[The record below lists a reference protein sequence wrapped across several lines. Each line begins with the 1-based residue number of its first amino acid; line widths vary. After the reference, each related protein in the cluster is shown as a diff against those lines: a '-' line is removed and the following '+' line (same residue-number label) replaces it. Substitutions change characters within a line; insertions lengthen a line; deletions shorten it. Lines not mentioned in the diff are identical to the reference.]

1 MPSSWFPKATLTA
14 SSLLMDLEG
23 GRDTA
28 LGQRPTPQGKHQ
40 IPRLFFFFFG
50 SIVPK
55 FINSEHLRTQWNNS
69 YFKCYLKS
77 HSLGV
82 KHELTRHR
90 GCRLCKDD
98 VWIRTIPNL
107 RNGTLNPLTPMAQ
120 CKGTSL
126 VTTWPSLLFQQLS
139 CYILIPIILNEKA
152 LSSNLLKI
160 YTLRCMPMSSHNLKK
175 KLSLVASEHIIPL
188 LNTWTKNMWGC
199 CVHFFFFN
207 NMRMSFRSFT
217 SALLSSYL

>member
-28 LGQRPTPQGKHQ
+28 LGQRPTSQGKHQ
-40 IPRLFFFFFG
+40 IPRLIFFFG
-50 SIVPK
+50 SRVPK

-126 VTTWPSLLFQQLS
+126 VTTWPSLLFQQLF

-175 KLSLVASEHIIPL
+175 KNWASWHQSTSFLCWIPEPK
-188 LNTWTKNMWGC
+188 TCEVVVYT
-199 CVHFFFFN
+199 FFF
-207 NMRMSFRSFT
+207 
-217 SALLSSYL
+217 

>member
-28 LGQRPTPQGKHQ
+28 LDQRPTSQGKHQ
-40 IPRLFFFFFG
+40 IPRLIFFFG
-50 SIVPK
+50 SRVPK

-175 KLSLVASEHIIPL
+175 KNWASWHQSTSFLCWIPEPK
-188 LNTWTKNMWGC
+188 TCEVVVYT
-199 CVHFFFFN
+199 FFFN